1 MIPPFFCKRLLPVLV
16 QPSKPTLALLCSLF
30 LLLSATTEAYSDPIL
45 DKAGELLRN
54 GRADAALAV
63 YQEYLRAHPGN
74 LNAQLASA
82 NIAIRRFE
90 YPQAKSILERTLAQH
105 PESAETA
112 ATLGKLFQ
120 LWQNSPTGKV
130 ADNTRDYRALADEHF
145 RQALTLGPNSALV
158 LTYAADWNLQKND
171 LITTE
176 QYLQKALKLNPSFI
190 PAFQGL
196 TRFYIKVR
204 DIPRARDVIL
214 HATELDPS
222 DPINYFLTAQLLAIA
237 NRPAEAVKYG
247 LKSEQLDYGRLPE
260 RDYFLATQ
268 FEKLGDT
275 PNAIQYYETLTVYT
289 PRESQVWLKLGELYE
304 TINQPDKSLT
314 AFRKALALKPDI
326 LDNLYVEARQNTR
339 LEKTAL
345 ALKQW
350 RRLLTIQPDRPETIE
365 EGISAI
371 ASLHY
376 LNYFYHPD
384 QLDSSAGEDIRLAEA
399 ALQKNPGNLTRQL
412 DCIKIR
418 IAQQGKISDATRQAL
433 TGISNANED
442 APAGEAA
449 FLLDDLA
456 KTAERLEAVDSL
468 SETEYAL
475 LADRLLLMQELQ
487 FSKVF
492 YQRAFQLK
500 ADPAYQAAMKRI
512 QAKQALATQK
522 VDEGN
527 IAYNDKKY
535 QDALIKY
542 LEAIRIYRQWDN
554 IYLRLGDTYEV
565 LKKWPEAKQ
574 AYDKAISL
582 SPGLMNSQG
591 FAKNYNRLKKKAGA

>member
-1 MIPPFFCKRLLPVLV
+1 MIPLFFRKRPLPVFV
-16 QPSKPTLALLCSLF
+16 QPSQLTLALACGVFLHCASL
-30 LLLSATTEAYSDPIL
+30 TNAYADPIL
-45 DKAGELLRN
+45 DKAGDLLRN

-63 YQEYLRAHPGN
+63 YEAYLQSHPSN
-74 LNAQLASA
+74 LNAQLAMA
-82 NIAIRRFE
+82 NISMRRFD
-90 YPQAKSILERTLAQH
+90 YPKAKSLLEKALAQH
-105 PESAETA
+105 PDSAETA
-112 ATLGKLFQ
+112 ATLGRLFQ

-145 RQALTLGPNSALV
+145 KQALELGPNSPLV
-158 LTYAADWNLQKND
+158 LTNAADWNLQQND

-176 QYLQKALKLNPSFI
+176 QYLQKALKINSRYI

-204 DIPRARDVIL
+204 DIPRARDVVL
-214 HATELDPS
+214 HATELDPT
-222 DPINYFLTAQLLAIA
+222 DPLNYFLTAQLLAIT

-268 FEKLGDT
+268 FEKLGDL

-289 PRESQVWLKLGELYE
+289 PREATVWLKLGELYE
-304 TINQPDKSLT
+304 ARNQPDKSLG

-326 LDNLYVEARQNTR
+326 LDNLYVDARQNTR
-339 LEKTAL
+339 LEKTEL

-350 RRLLTIQPDRPETIE
+350 RRLLSIQPERMETVD
-365 EGISAI
+365 EGISSI

-376 LNYFYHPD
+376 MQYVYRPEQKNAAVGDDLR
-384 QLDSSAGEDIRLAEA
+384 QAEA
-399 ALQKNPGNLTRQL
+399 ALRNSPGNPRRQL
-412 DCIKIR
+412 DCLKLR
-418 IAQQGKISDATRQAL
+418 IAQQGQISETIRQGLMGLSSGPDDAA
-433 TGISNANED
+433 
-442 APAGEAA
+442 AGEAA

-468 SETEYAL
+468 SDTEYAH
-475 LADRLLLMQELQ
+475 LADRLLLAQELQ

-492 YQRAFQLK
+492 YQRAFQMK
-500 ADPAYQAAMKRI
+500 ADPAYQSGMKRV

-522 VDEGN
+522 LDEGN
-527 IAYNDKKY
+527 LAFNDKKY
-535 QDALIKY
+535 QDALLKY
-542 LEAIRIYRQWDN
+542 LEATRIYKQWDN
-554 IYLRLGDTYEV
+554 AYLRLGDTYEV

-574 AYDKAISL
+574 AYEKAVAL
-582 SPGLMNSQG
+582 SPGLMNSTG
-591 FAKNYNRLKKKAGA
+591 FAKNYNRIRKKAGA